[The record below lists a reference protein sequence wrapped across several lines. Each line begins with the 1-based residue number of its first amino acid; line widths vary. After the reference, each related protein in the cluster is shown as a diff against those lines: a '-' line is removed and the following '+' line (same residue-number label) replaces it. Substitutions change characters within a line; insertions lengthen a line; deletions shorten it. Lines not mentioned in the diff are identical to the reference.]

1 MWRQREWQKISDVL
15 DGMRDEFIKMQTEIT
30 AIPAIGPSSGGDG
43 ESERAK
49 YLIALLKETGLEI
62 TEYNAPDARVSS
74 GMRPNIIARFAGIY
88 PTHRIWIMTHMDIV
102 PPGPKDLWQTDPYQA
117 TVIDDKIYGRG
128 TEDNQQDMVAS
139 IAAVKALKSV
149 GFTPVYDVNL
159 ILVSDEETGSQYGAG
174 YLLKDAPEIFKADDI
189 YIVPDAGNED
199 GTMLEVAE
207 KSIFWI
213 KFTTKGKQVHAASAP
228 KGINAHRANANLIV
242 ALDKMFKKNYK
253 KKDRLFSPPFTT
265 AEPTKKEANVPNIN
279 TVPGEDIFYY
289 DCRIIPEYDI
299 QKVLTDIKTEVASIE
314 QKFGVTVKLDFPQA
328 EQAAPATSV
337 QAPVVKLLKKA
348 IKQVYNVNAKP
359 SGIGGGTVAAFFRRL
374 GFSAAVWGKYNNM
387 AHQPNEYCSIDNMK
401 NDAKVYAYL
410 MGMEI
415 TGAGKSEAAPL
426 G

>member
-15 DGMRDEFIKMQTEIT
+15 DGMRDEMIKMQTEIT

-43 ESERAK
+43 ETERAK
-49 YLIALLKETGLEI
+49 YLIGLLKELGLEI
-62 TEYNAPDARVSS
+62 SEYNAPDSRVTS
-74 GMRPNIIARFAGIY
+74 GNRPNIIARFKGIY
-88 PTHRIWIMTHMDIV
+88 PTHKIWIMTHMDIV
-102 PPGPKDLWQTDPYQA
+102 PPGPRDLWNTDPYQA

-149 GFTPVYDVNL
+149 GFMPVYDVNL

-174 YLLKDAPEIFKADDI
+174 HLLKVAPQLFKADDI
-189 YIVPDAGNED
+189 YVIPDAGNED
-199 GTMLEVAE
+199 GTLLEIAE
-207 KSIFWI
+207 KSIFWV

-265 AEPTKKEANVPNIN
+265 AEPTKKEANVPNVN
-279 TVPGEDIFYY
+279 TVPGEDVFYF
-289 DCRIIPEYDI
+289 DCRVIPEYDI
-299 QKVLTDIKTEVASIE
+299 QQVLADIKTEVANIE
-314 QKFGVTVKLDFPQA
+314 QKFGVQIKLDFPQA
-328 EQAAPATSV
+328 EQAAPPTSV
-337 QAPVVKLLKKA
+337 NAPVVKLLKKA

-359 SGIGGGTVAAFFRRL
+359 RGIGGGTVAAFFRRL
-374 GFSAAVWGKYNNM
+374 GFPAVVWAKFADN
-387 AHQPNEYCSIDNMK
+387 AHKPNEYCLIDNMK

-410 MGMEI
+410 AGMEVEAKEKPESRP
-415 TGAGKSEAAPL
+415 AG
-426 G
+426 